1 MRKRVIYLEVYSS
14 WQSHIIISSLNICN
28 QYVYLWE
35 EDLSTLHIFLFALD
49 PFYITPGIMI
59 WVKELCPILCLQYCF
74 RNHHIEIHWDK
85 KVPKVLGEA
94 GITIT
99 SDTSRIITMLT
110 FYEINVDF
118 LWKKKFPLWKMG
130 GLIKR
135 GKETLKEDGGR
146 SVDKRDHRIWEQIMR
161 DKKWS

>member
-1 MRKRVIYLEVYSS
+1 
-14 WQSHIIISSLNICN
+14 
-28 QYVYLWE
+28 
-35 EDLSTLHIFLFALD
+35 
-49 PFYITPGIMI
+49 
-59 WVKELCPILCLQYCF
+59 
-74 RNHHIEIHWDK
+74 
-85 KVPKVLGEA
+85 
-94 GITIT
+94 
-99 SDTSRIITMLT
+99 MLT